1 MALPLN
7 LAVLRNISIS
17 ASNTPTPTSPFAI
30 CSQLKSAILEATE
43 ASILIAAAIMTIP
56 VAVVILPLLNFA
68 VAINA
73 SNSASNTPTPTSP
86 SANSPQLKSAIFL
99 TALERTRTAA
109 ANTIRFVEPFP
120 LKPPSLLKAAM
131 EAIRSAKRTVI
142 APREADSFS
151 LSIRDMA
158 TIEPARIAIAA
169 AILSRVPTFNCC

>member
-1 MALPLN
+1 M
-7 LAVLRNISIS
+7 
-17 ASNTPTPTSPFAI
+17 
-30 CSQLKSAILEATE
+30 
-43 ASILIAAAIMTIP
+43 MTIP

-120 LKPPSLLKAAM
+120 LKPPSLLKAAI
-131 EAIRSAKRTVI
+131 APIKSANITVI
-142 APREADSFS
+142 APSDAESFS
-151 LSIRDMA
+151 LSIKEMT
-158 TIEPARIAIAA
+158 TIEAAKIPIAV
-169 AILSRVPTFNCC
+169 AILSKVPAFNCV